1 VASRDAE
8 IWAKWNTGGTTLADL
23 GKAYDITPQRVGQVI
38 AAKEGQIYGAWKT
51 GRHTLADLAEQYGLT
66 HDDISR
72 ILAAR
77 HPEQEDEKTSRAVM
91 RSRLELL
98 TLAVQD
104 IIEHPGW
111 KMAPNGRLAE
121 DADGNPL
128 PDTSAKIE
136 AIKVQLLAFKN
147 LEVLNG
153 DAKPQR
159 THVTHELAQQQAD
172 TWLADMRAQR
182 EAELREMD
190 ALRRQAAAIPGEVV
204 RELPVGGLAAGL
216 SPPAARQL
224 GPPLADQPFPPRPLL
239 GARCGDGSSTSSG
252 TPRSLASFSW
262 TAPRIHAPRG

>member
-1 VASRDAE
+1 VARPRDPAVASRDAE

-91 RSRLELL
+91 RSRIELL
-98 TLAVQD
+98 ALAMQEV
-104 IIEHPGW
+104 IENPGY
-111 KMAPNGRLAE
+111 KMSAAGRLVE
-121 DADGNPL
+121 DVDGNPL
-128 PDTSAKIE
+128 PDISAKIE
-136 AIKVQLLAFKN
+136 AIKVQKDIYKN

-172 TWLADMRAQR
+172 TWLADVRVKR
-182 EAELREMD
+182 EAEVREME
-190 ALRRQAAAIPGEVV
+190 ALRRKAEIPGNVTPGEVV
-204 RELPVGGLAAGL
+204 RELPAGG
-216 SPPAARQL
+216 
-224 GPPLADQPFPPRPLL
+224 
-239 GARCGDGSSTSSG
+239 
-252 TPRSLASFSW
+252 
-262 TAPRIHAPRG
+262 